1 MFARGESDRSGLG
14 IGDVR
19 VNTRWKLSK
28 SVLQITFE
36 DLGVERI
43 EESIFSKGFLGCHT
57 CRPEVPS
64 KGRRHGDV
72 GTSQPSEHDDGFD
85 KNKGGEK
92 TRVNQ
97 GEVDSCLQVS
107 VIA

>member
-1 MFARGESDRSGLG
+1 MFAGGESDRWGLG
-14 IGDVR
+14 IRDIR
-19 VNTRWKLSK
+19 VNTTWKFSK
-28 SVLQITFE
+28 SVLQISFE
-36 DLGVERI
+36 NLGVERI
-43 EESIFSKGFLGCHT
+43 EESILSEGFLGCRT

-64 KGRRHGDV
+64 KGGRHGDV
-72 GTSQPSEHDDGFD
+72 GTRQTAEHDDGFD

-97 GEVDSCLQVS
+97 GKVDACLQIS